1 MFSVVHIQR
10 CKTIGTV
17 NWSTSQQVYITDQN
31 FALHASDTPRSS
43 PRLTNKTRAHLHRD
57 HGQKDS
63 PKHDI
68 VVVKE
73 GTTQE
78 DTDLEL
84 QKLEKVPLF
93 LPILRGSLNIPNTGE
108 SDVLDRLDT
117 RQVS

>member
-1 MFSVVHIQR
+1 MVRFQK
-10 CKTIGTV
+10 CKSIVTV
-17 NWSTSQQVYITDQN
+17 NWSLRKQFSVANEN
-31 FALHASDTPRSS
+31 FVLHVSDTPRSS

-84 QKLEKVPLF
+84 QKLEKIPLF
-93 LPILRGSLNIPNTGE
+93 LPILRGSLNIPNIGE